1 MKKILV
7 IAPHPDD
14 EVLGC
19 GGTIIKNIKA
29 GNEVFLCIMT
39 KGEETYYGKEVLEE
53 KRKEVLRVANLIG
66 IKKVFF
72 CDFIAASLDVVP
84 QNEIN
89 HKLKEIIEECQPNEL
104 FIPHQGDLHK
114 DHQITFQCALIAAK
128 PKINPFIK
136 KIFSYEVISETEQ
149 SSPYTTPF
157 IPNIYIDISQE
168 LAKKGEAMSL
178 YKSELREYPH
188 PRSLK
193 GAEIKAIQRGNEVCL
208 EAAETFML
216 IREIIK

>member
-89 HKLKEIIEECQPNEL
+89 HKLKEIIE
-104 FIPHQGDLHK
+104 
-114 DHQITFQCALIAAK
+114 
-128 PKINPFIK
+128 
-136 KIFSYEVISETEQ
+136 
-149 SSPYTTPF
+149 
-157 IPNIYIDISQE
+157 
-168 LAKKGEAMSL
+168 
-178 YKSELREYPH
+178 
-188 PRSLK
+188 
-193 GAEIKAIQRGNEVCL
+193 
-208 EAAETFML
+208 
-216 IREIIK
+216 